1 MNAIGPIESAGVAMP
16 VAASRRGEGFA
27 QTLAHATASGD
38 RQQLRSAAEQL
49 VASSFIQP
57 ILAQLRESPFAA
69 GPFAPGLT
77 ERQFAPLLDQHLAD
91 RIVRGANL
99 PLVDVIVERLSGP
112 E

>member
-1 MNAIGPIESAGVAMP
+1 MTAIGSITSAGVATP
-16 VAASRRGEGFA
+16 IAAPRRGENFA
-27 QTLAHATASGD
+27 QELVRETASGD
-38 RQQLRSAAEQL
+38 RQQLRGAAEQL

-77 ERQFAPLLDQHLAD
+77 ERQFTPLLDQHLAD

-99 PLVDVIVERLSGP
+99 PLVDVIVERLAGP
-112 E
+112 Q